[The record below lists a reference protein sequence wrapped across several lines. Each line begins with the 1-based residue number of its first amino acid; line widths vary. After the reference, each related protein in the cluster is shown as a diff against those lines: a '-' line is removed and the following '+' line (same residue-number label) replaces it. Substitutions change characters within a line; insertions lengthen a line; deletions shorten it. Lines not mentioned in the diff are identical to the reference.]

1 MTNDKIKVVA
11 PASNPHICY
20 ISSELSDRVKL
31 VRVKT
36 KKSLY
41 KLICESAGHSLRIK
55 EDIYAFKGRL
65 KKLGYKTIGEWVEEM
80 IIQMCS
86 SEDFV
91 NIPKPKKKAVN
102 L

>member
-1 MTNDKIKVVA
+1 MANDKIKIVA

-31 VRVKT
+31 VRART
-36 KKSLY
+36 RKSLY

-55 EDIYAFKGRL
+55 EDIHAFKGRL
-65 KKLGYKTIGEWVEEM
+65 KKLGYKNIGEWVEEM

-86 SEDFV
+86 SGDFV
-91 NIPKPKKKAVN
+91 NIPKPKKRVVT